1 MMRSTVMTV
10 MLAWVGI
17 AGAPLTWAQ
26 SDQARTVPSDQA
38 RTVPST
44 TAYSDAEL
52 KSFAAAAVDV
62 HRINSN
68 YLPKLADASPAEQRQ
83 IEKQAMQETTRAVEK
98 QGLTSDK
105 YDEILTAAQT
115 KPEVAKKVERFL
127 NEAPPKPGTT
137 QL

>member
-1 MMRSTVMTV
+1 M
-10 MLAWVGI
+10 
-17 AGAPLTWAQ
+17 
-26 SDQARTVPSDQA
+26 
-38 RTVPST
+38 
-44 TAYSDAEL
+44 

-68 YLPKLADASPAEQRQ
+68 YLPKLADANPAEQRQ
-83 IEKQAMQETTRAVEK
+83 IEKQALQETTRAVEK

-115 KPEVAKKVERFL
+115 KPEVAKKVEQFL
-127 NEAPPKPGTT
+127 NETPRPRTT

>member
-1 MMRSTVMTV
+1 MMRSTVMAV
-10 MLAWVGI
+10 ALAL
-17 AGAPLTWAQ
+17 AGVAGVPSTWAQ
-26 SDQARTVPSDQA
+26 NQQVPSEQSA
-38 RTVPST
+38 ATYT
-44 TAYSDAEL
+44 DAEL

-98 QGLTSDK
+98 QGLTSDR
-105 YDEILTAAQT
+105 YDEILTAAQS
-115 KPEVAKKVERFL
+115 KPEVAKKVEQFL
-127 NEAPPKPGTT
+127 NDAPPRPGTT

>member
-26 SDQARTVPSDQA
+26 SEQTP
-38 RTVPST
+38 TEPST
-44 TAYSDAEL
+44 ATYSDAEL

-62 HRINSN
+62 HRINST
-68 YLPKLADASPAEQRQ
+68 YLPKLAEASADQQRQ
-83 IEKQAMQETTRAVEK
+83 IEKQALQETTRAVEK

-105 YDEILTAAQT
+105 YDEILSAAQS
-115 KPEVAKKVERFL
+115 KPEVAKKVEQFL
-127 NEAPPKPGTT
+127 NETPPKPGTT

>member
-1 MMRSTVMTV
+1 MMRLTVMTV
-10 MLAWVGI
+10 MLACVGI
-17 AGAPLTWAQ
+17 AGAPMAWAQ
-26 SDQARTVPSDQA
+26 SEQAPA
-38 RTVPST
+38 KPPMA
-44 TAYSDAEL
+44 AYSDAEL
-52 KSFAAAAVDV
+52 KSFAAAAADV

-68 YLPKLADASPAEQRQ
+68 YLPKLAEASPDMQRQ

-105 YDEILTAAQT
+105 YDEILTAAQS
-115 KPEVAKKVERFL
+115 KPEVAEKVEQFL

>member
-1 MMRSTVMTV
+1 MMRSSVMTV
-10 MLAWVGI
+10 MLALMGI

-26 SDQARTVPSDQA
+26 SEPAQIEQSKAT
-38 RTVPST
+38 
-44 TAYSDAEL
+44 YSDAEL

-68 YLPKLADASPAEQRQ
+68 YLPKLADANPDEQRQ
-83 IEKQAMQETTRAVEK
+83 IEKQALQETTRAVEK

-105 YDEILTAAQT
+105 YDEILSAAQS
-115 KPEVAKKVERFL
+115 KPEVAKKVEQFL
-127 NEAPPKPGTT
+127 NETPPKPGTT

>member
-1 MMRSTVMTV
+1 MMRFSVMTV
-10 MLAWVGI
+10 LLALVGI

-26 SDQARTVPSDQA
+26 SEQAPIEQ
-38 RTVPST
+38 ST
-44 TAYSDAEL
+44 TTYTDAEL

-68 YLPKLADASPAEQRQ
+68 YLSKLADADPDEQRQ
-83 IEKQAMQETTRAVEK
+83 IERQALQETTRAVEK
-98 QGLTSDK
+98 RGLTSDK

-115 KPEVAKKVERFL
+115 KPEVAKKVEQFL
-127 NEAPPKPGTT
+127 NDTPRPGTT

>member
-1 MMRSTVMTV
+1 MMRSSVMAV
-10 MLAWVGI
+10 VLALVAI

-26 SDQARTVPSDQA
+26 GEQAPTEQSK
-38 RTVPST
+38 
-44 TAYSDAEL
+44 AYTDAEL

-68 YLPKLADASPAEQRQ
+68 YLPKLADANPAEQRQ
-83 IEKQAMQETTRAVEK
+83 IEKQALQETTRAVEK

-115 KPEVAKKVERFL
+115 KPEVAKKVEQYL
-127 NEAPPKPGTT
+127 NQTPRPGTT

>member
-1 MMRSTVMTV
+1 MLRSSVMTV
-10 MLAWVGI
+10 MLALVGVSGI
-17 AGAPLTWAQ
+17 PLTWAQ
-26 SDQARTVPSDQA
+26 SEQAPTEQSKA
-38 RTVPST
+38 
-44 TAYSDAEL
+44 AYSEAEL

-83 IEKQAMQETTRAVEK
+83 IEKQALQETTRAVEK

-115 KPEVAKKVERFL
+115 KPEVAKKVEQYL
-127 NEAPPKPGTT
+127 NETPRPGTT

>member
-1 MMRSTVMTV
+1 MTV
-10 MLAWVGI
+10 LLALVVI
-17 AGAPLTWAQ
+17 AGAPSTGAQ
-26 SDQARTVPSDQA
+26 SEQAPTELA
-38 RTVPST
+38 KAT
-44 TAYSDAEL
+44 YSDAEL

-68 YLPKLADASPAEQRQ
+68 YLPKLADASPDEQRQ
-83 IEKQAMQETTRAVEK
+83 IEKQAMQETTQAVEK

-105 YDEILTAAQT
+105 YDAILTAAQT

-127 NEAPPKPGTT
+127 NETPRPGTT